1 MKRLEG
7 MIYGERLT
15 SEEWRGRT
23 ENSLKVA
30 EITKAVES
38 DGGRWG
44 SSCGT
49 RVLNDSCRDGLEGRE
64 APLGLGSPGLAPTC
78 RAAPRPCLVAQALRA
93 LLANLPLLGLPE
105 DP

>member
-15 SEEWRGRT
+15 SEESRGRT

-64 APLGLGSPGLAPTC
+64 APLGLGSPGWLSSEVQPDK
-78 RAAPRPCLVAQALRA
+78 RRLPCLPPFV
-93 LLANLPLLGLPE
+93 
-105 DP
+105 DPGRVGGI